1 MMVYN
6 ESRGLRDHSFNTK
19 GTITAWID
27 KQKIDHLETEEM
39 VSSFGFSTENSVYKA
54 GLR

>member
-1 MMVYN
+1 MVYN

-19 GTITAWID
+19 GTITVWID

-39 VSSFGFSTENSVYKA
+39 ISSFDFSMKNSVYKTD
-54 GLR
+54 LR